1 MSNTSFSWNGG
12 SIIQRS
18 MKWAWNFAGRRK
30 YGPYLELLFGKEP
43 DLSHALCSRCQFPWK
58 SWSCYHPLNR
68 HSGAQSS
75 SCTRTTPHDC
85 FQAYNLDP
93 FLSYTSNRG
102 IINYLFVTCKLYL
115 NIFKQTLLFKG
126 TRVSFW
132 MEIDFWHQYTITI
145 LLLQLVVPLCDI
157 DFRFSFPKLCSL
169 CNFLPILHK

>member
-1 MSNTSFSWNGG
+1 MCVK
-12 SIIQRS
+12 I
-18 MKWAWNFAGRRK
+18 AGRRK
-30 YGPYLELLFGKEP
+30 YGSYLELLFGKEP

-102 IINYLFVTCKLYL
+102 IINYLSVTCKLYL

-145 LLLQLVVPLCDI
+145 LLLQLVLRISVVADAIHIAFNPHQDHWFYVSQLTKEEI
-157 DFRFSFPKLCSL
+157 NNKKSL
-169 CNFLPILHK
+169 FKT